1 MAKMLRILSLAAVVG
16 AIALSA
22 GFLVFV
28 SGVERH
34 APAPAEAERVD
45 GIVVLTGGFERVV
58 TGLDLMSEGRGR
70 RLLISG
76 VHRSNRSPEEL
87 SRRIGEIAPSC
98 CIDLGYRAMN
108 TIGNALEAQDWAR
121 RWGFQSL
128 LIVTS
133 DFHMPRSL
141 AEFSL
146 AMPDIKL
153 IAYPVPSRYAR
164 TAWWES
170 RPLAQSLVGEYV
182 KFLASTARLG
192 ASRVLSALT
201 SQALAGRQPTQP
213 GSG

>member
-1 MAKMLRILSLAAVVG
+1 MAKMLRILSLATAVG
-16 AIALSA
+16 AAALSV
-22 GFLVFV
+22 GFLIFV
-28 SGVERH
+28 SGVEH
-34 APAPAEAERVD
+34 HVPAPAETDRAD
-45 GIVVLTGGFERVV
+45 GIVVLTGGYERVV

-87 SRRIGEIAPSC
+87 SRRIGEIAPPC

-108 TIGNALEAQDWAR
+108 TIGNAQEAQDWAR

-133 DFHMPRSL
+133 DFHMPRSMT
-141 AEFSL
+141 EFTR
-146 AMPDIKL
+146 AMPDIKI

-164 TAWWES
+164 KAWWES
-170 RPLAQSLVGEYV
+170 RPLAQSLAGEYV
-182 KFLASTARLG
+182 KFLASMARFG
-192 ASRVLSALT
+192 AGRVLSALT
-201 SQALAGRQPTQP
+201 SPALAGRQPTQP